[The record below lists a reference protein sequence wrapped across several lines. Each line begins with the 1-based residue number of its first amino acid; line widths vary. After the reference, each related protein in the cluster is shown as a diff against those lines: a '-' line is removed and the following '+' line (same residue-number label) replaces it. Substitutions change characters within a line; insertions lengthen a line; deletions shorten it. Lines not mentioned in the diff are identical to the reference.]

1 MVMEVTEPENIS
13 IAISEMKP

>member
-13 IAISEMKP
+13 IVISEMKP